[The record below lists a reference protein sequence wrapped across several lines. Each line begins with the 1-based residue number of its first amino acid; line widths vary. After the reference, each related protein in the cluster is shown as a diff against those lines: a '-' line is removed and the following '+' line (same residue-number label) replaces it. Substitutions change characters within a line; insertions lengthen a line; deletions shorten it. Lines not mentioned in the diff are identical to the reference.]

1 MANSN
6 QNEQAMLAYHQA
18 IELRPTFVRA
28 WANLGISCHNL
39 GQHYES
45 ANYYLCALALN
56 PDASHIWN
64 YLQTS
69 FIAMNRYDLIAKMK
83 DRDVRAFSDEFE
95 VVSKEKLHKPNLTS
109 CHDNPLLT
117 SAP

>member
-1 MANSN
+1 MNPTDHTIWNKLGAALANSN
-6 QNEQAMLAYHQA
+6 QNEQAMMAYHQA
-18 IELRPTFVRA
+18 IELKPTFVRA

-69 FIAMNRYDLIAKMK
+69 FIAMSRYDLVQKMK
-83 DRDVRAFSDEFE
+83 DHDVSVFKD
-95 VVSKEKLHKPNLTS
+95 
-109 CHDNPLLT
+109 
-117 SAP
+117 